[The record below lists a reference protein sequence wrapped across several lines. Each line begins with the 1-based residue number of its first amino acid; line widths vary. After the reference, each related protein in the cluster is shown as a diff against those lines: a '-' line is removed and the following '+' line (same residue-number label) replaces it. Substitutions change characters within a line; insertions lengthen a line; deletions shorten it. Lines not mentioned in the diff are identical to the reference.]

1 MSSTN
6 MPPMRLWSRF
16 ENVCPELTPEQAYAN
31 KILYKNNILKHK
43 ENSAPLTRKQ
53 KYAYLSKRVGNR
65 ILNCAPKPTGEITVG
80 MSPNL
85 VLLYS
90 KNSNASYYPRI
101 KRVMHVSG
109 TNWPNGAN
117 IGTLPHSCRAL
128 YVARGQAER
137 TDEQYQDEF
146 NSSS

>member
-1 MSSTN
+1 MTTK
-6 MPPMRLWSRF
+6 PTMRLWTRY
-16 ENVCPELTPEQAYAN
+16 ENVCPVLTPEQAYAN

-43 ENSAPLTRKQ
+43 SNSTPLTKKQ

-65 ILNCAPKPTGEITVG
+65 IHNCSPQTNGEITVG

-90 KNSNASYYPRI
+90 RNSDASYYPRV
-101 KRVMHVSG
+101 KRTMHVAS

-117 IGTLPHSCRAL
+117 SGVYPSACSR
-128 YVARGQAER
+128 
-137 TDEQYQDEF
+137 
-146 NSSS
+146 